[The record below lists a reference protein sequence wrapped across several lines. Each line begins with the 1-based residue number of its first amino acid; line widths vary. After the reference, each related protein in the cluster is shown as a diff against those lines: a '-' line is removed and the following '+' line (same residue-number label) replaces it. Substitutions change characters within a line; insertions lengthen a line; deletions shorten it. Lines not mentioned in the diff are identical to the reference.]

1 MKSVKR
7 KSDGFAGE
15 KIIEIPKQIIAVCRK
30 LPLIAGI
37 FITRMGLYPRALN
50 HYFQR
55 PKGISQAILIYCTDG
70 KGWIKMN
77 NKHFVLQAGEYVII
91 KPGISHSYGSDKDKP
106 WTIYWFHLYE
116 RTAGSL
122 LTALPN
128 QDVKPVHKVEYTE
141 ERIILFEKIY
151 TAFTKGYSNDL
162 LIFANLSFSYFFASL
177 LLPQNF
183 EYSKQQSAITSVSE
197 KAIAFMKANIK
208 TLITLNDTAAHC
220 SLSVSFFSRKF
231 KQETGYAPVE
241 YLNYL
246 KIQKACQLLH
256 FSKLKINELIAEI
269 GITDAF
275 YFSRLFKKQM
285 GVSPIQYRKNE
296 GIDLEAQ
303 RRNYKIV
310 RPQ

>member
-1 MKSVKR
+1 MKPVKR

-15 KIIEIPKQIIAVCRK
+15 KIIEIPKQIIAVCQK
-30 LPLIAGI
+30 LPMIAGT
-37 FITRMGLYPRALN
+37 FIARMGFYPRALN

-55 PKGISQAILIYCTDG
+55 PKGISQTILIYCTDG

-77 NKHFVLQAGEYVII
+77 NKLFFMQAGEYVII
-91 KPGISHSYGSDKDKP
+91 KPGVPHSYGSDKDKP

-122 LTALPN
+122 WNTFPN
-128 QDVKPVHKVEYTE
+128 QDTKPIHKVDYTE
-141 ERIILFEKIY
+141 ERIVLFEKIY

-162 LIFANLSFSYFFASL
+162 LIFANLSFGYFFASL
-177 LLPQNF
+177 LLPKNF
-183 EYSKQQSAITSVSE
+183 KNNKQQPVSTSVSE
-197 KAIAFMKANIK
+197 KAIGFMKANIK
-208 TLITLNDTAAHC
+208 TLITLNDAAAYC

-231 KQETGYAPVE
+231 KQETGYAPVA

-285 GVSPIQYRKNE
+285 GVSPIKYRKNE
-296 GIDLEAQ
+296 GIDLE
-303 RRNYKIV
+303 V
-310 RPQ
+310 

>member
-1 MKSVKR
+1 MRSVKR
-7 KSDGFAGE
+7 KSEGFAGE
-15 KIIEIPKQIIAVCRK
+15 KIIELPKQIIALCRR
-30 LPLIAGI
+30 LPLIADV
-37 FITRMGLYPRALN
+37 FIARMGFYPRALN

-55 PKGISQAILIYCTDG
+55 PKGSSQSILIYCTDG

-77 NKHFVLQAGEYVII
+77 NKHFLLQSGDYVII
-91 KPGISHSYGSDKDKP
+91 KPGISHSYGSDKDIP

-122 LTALPN
+122 LNTLAHR
-128 QDVKPVHKVEYTE
+128 DAKPVNKVQFTE
-141 ERIILFEKIY
+141 ERIMLFDKIY

-162 LIFANLSFSYFFASL
+162 LIFANLTFGYFFASL

-183 EYSKQQSAITSVSE
+183 EYSNKLPPGNTVSQ
-197 KAIAFMKANIK
+197 KAIQFMKANIK
-208 TLITLNDTAAHC
+208 SLITLNDTANHC
-220 SLSVSFFSRKF
+220 GLSVSFFSRKF

-246 KIQKACQLLH
+246 KIQRACQLLH
-256 FSKLKINELIAEI
+256 FSKLKINELIAQI

-285 GVSPIQYRKNE
+285 GISPIQYRKNE
-296 GIDLEAQ
+296 GVNWE
-303 RRNYKIV
+303 V
-310 RPQ
+310 T